1 MSTDGAPRED
11 RKRSQIAES
20 DRSRISQNASLN
32 GPSPQR
38 GVRESMILPGMED
51 KSPENPKRGPKQSSV
66 LHSMS
71 GGENFKEGAPSSI
84 LKNDQLYNIANSKL
98 GERLK
103 HKKDDHVD
111 PKKIEDELTRQIEM
125 KMISLQKQEEIINN
139 SNIPHKKELLNTFNT
154 SKQKYTKK
162 PSELKN
168 LGPLSVKLESMKV
181 SIEKRYEYML
191 YDLNQRL
198 EAIKKYFNNMVN
210 EVKGDAFNSIVN
222 EKDQNLSN
230 IKENLE
236 NILMKIKETG
246 DDASVAEKANNDAKE
261 KSFYE
266 FFEFFENFKEDCFNS
281 IVSKASTLNLDYLK
295 KQLGAFKSSHLE
307 NLLTAPKVFT
317 SNLLRFFEVENKQYD
332 EKRSS
337 EKRKFGD
344 VLEVKSEIVESKFY
358 RNSEFYDPELNSKSK
373 TPMLCVINNKFM
385 VVVTRDKFRIVQY
398 QYASGENNVPKSKF
412 YQHFHHDKGER
423 LNFIDV
429 CCSSDIHQVDIK
441 SQSDHAISYH
451 SICAAKKSDDI
462 YYLLFGGND
471 CVVF

>member
-1 MSTDGAPRED
+1 MSDGQRQREE
-11 RKRSQIAES
+11 RRRSQIAES
-20 DRSRISQNASLN
+20 ERSKISQNGSVN
-32 GPSPQR
+32 GPSPTR
-38 GVRESMILPGMED
+38 GVKDSMILAGMIDD
-51 KSPENPKRGPKQSSV
+51 KSPDNQKRSQKHGSV
-66 LHSMS
+66 LHSAS
-71 GGENFKEGAPSSI
+71 ANENAPAGI
-84 LKNDQLYNIANSKL
+84 LKNDQGLTHEKSKI
-98 GERLK
+98 GSRYK
-103 HKKDDHVD
+103 HKMDEYVD

-198 EAIKKYFNNMVN
+198 EAIKKYFNNMIN

-246 DDASVAEKANNDAKE
+246 EEASLAEKANNEAKE

-332 EKRSS
+332 EKRSQ
-337 EKRKFGD
+337 ENKKFGD
-344 VLEVKSEIVESKFY
+344 VLEIKNENTEPKFI
-358 RNSEFYDPELNSKSK
+358 RNSEYYDPELNSKSK
-373 TPMLCVINNKFM
+373 TPMLCVINDKFM

-398 QYASGENNVPKSKF
+398 HYTSGQNDVPKSKF

-429 CCSSDIHQVDIK
+429 CCSSDIHQVDNKI
-441 SQSDHAISYH
+441 QTDQVVSYH

-471 CVVF
+471 CVSGH